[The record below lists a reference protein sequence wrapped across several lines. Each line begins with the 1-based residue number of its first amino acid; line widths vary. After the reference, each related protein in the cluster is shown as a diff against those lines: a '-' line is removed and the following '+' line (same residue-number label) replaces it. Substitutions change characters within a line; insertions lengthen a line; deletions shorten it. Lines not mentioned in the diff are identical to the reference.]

1 MQAETVVAA
10 VVRLLD
16 QTGMRIGN
24 DVYAAESGSYGLT
37 TLKNRRAR
45 ISGNH
50 LTLEF
55 KGKSGVMQHSDLTDR
70 RVVRIVQQCHELPG
84 QRLFQFVDDE
94 GNVQH
99 VRSEHVNDYIRAA
112 SGEDFTAKDF
122 RTWHA
127 SVRAMKLVLEAAD
140 RASGDDGFELEATA
154 LVKQVAQRLG
164 NTCAVCRKFYI
175 HPRVLSLCD
184 ELPSANVQSSDQRSK
199 SGKETYILDPVSS
212 ARINPE
218 MYPAASRQ
226 RIRHVHC
233 RVTLTLPGG
242 RNELYAV
249 KHPYTANPS
258 SDPFTAFAACGSNA
272 ANVLIGFC
280 RAASHPYG

>member
-37 TLKNRRAR
+37 TLKNRHAR

-55 KGKSGVMQHSDLTDR
+55 KGKSGVMQRFDLTDR

-184 ELPSANVQSSDQRSK
+184 ELPSPQLPPPRRKTGLDEAENALLALLAPSTKRIQRSA
-199 SGKETYILDPVSS
+199 SP
-212 ARINPE
+212 
-218 MYPAASRQ
+218 ASRM
-226 RIRHVHC
+226 
-233 RVTLTLPGG
+233 
-242 RNELYAV
+242 
-249 KHPYTANPS
+249 
-258 SDPFTAFAACGSNA
+258 
-272 ANVLIGFC
+272 
-280 RAASHPYG
+280 